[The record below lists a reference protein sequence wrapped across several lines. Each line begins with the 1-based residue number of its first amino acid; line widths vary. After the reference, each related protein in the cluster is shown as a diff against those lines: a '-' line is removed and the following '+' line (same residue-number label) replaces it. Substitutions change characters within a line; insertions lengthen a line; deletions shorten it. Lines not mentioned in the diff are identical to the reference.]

1 MKNKIFIS
9 KLNKSIKSDDYMRYI
24 LYKYYEFDFESISI
38 LRGKNNKPYIKAS
51 DIKYNV
57 SHKKNYI
64 VAVVSDK
71 EVGIDLEIIDDKYR
85 KNIVDRYFFD
95 DEKKYINYFDEEDK
109 KNIRFFEIWTKKEAF
124 IKKNALNL
132 SFIKKINVMNENIL
146 TFMFQNLVIS
156 VSL

>member
-1 MKNKIFIS
+1 M
-9 KLNKSIKSDDYMRYI
+9 
-24 LYKYYEFDFESISI
+24 
-38 LRGKNNKPYIKAS
+38 
-51 DIKYNV
+51 